1 MNKASYK
8 CQSPYDDGGR
18 MDLEATSR
26 RLEAMIRDVPDFPQ
40 PGIIFKDITPILQ
53 SPQGLREAIDAMVEP
68 FRDAG
73 IDAIVGLESRGFV
86 FGAPIAY
93 NMGLGFVPVRKHG
106 KLPADK
112 IHIEY
117 DLEYGSNIFEVH
129 RDAITPGQRVLLVD
143 DLLATGGTMRA
154 SIDLVE
160 QLGGVV
166 AGLAFM
172 VELGF
177 LNGRDRLQGYD
188 LHALIRA

>member
-1 MNKASYK
+1 MEV
-8 CQSPYDDGGR
+8 

-26 RLEAMIRDVPDFPQ
+26 RLDAMIRNVPDFPQ

-53 SPQGLREAIDAMVEP
+53 SPQGLHDAIDAMVAP

-73 IDAIVGLESRGFV
+73 VDVVVGLESRGFV

-93 NMGLGFVPVRKHG
+93 NMGLGFVPVRKLG

-112 IHIEY
+112 IFIQY
-117 DLEYGSNIFEVH
+117 DLEYGSNTFEIH

-160 QLGGVV
+160 QLGAEVV
-166 AGLAFM
+166 GLTFL

-177 LNGRDRLQGYD
+177 LHGRDRLQGYD
-188 LHALIRA
+188 LHAVIQA

>member
-1 MNKASYK
+1 
-8 CQSPYDDGGR
+8 

-129 RDAITPGQRVLLVD
+129 RDAITAGQRVLLVD

-166 AGLAFM
+166 AGLSFL

-188 LHALIRA
+188 LHAVIQA